1 MNRNSLFAALHIIPF
16 VIFAQSTMD
25 WSAPLPP
32 APAWDGK
39 SQALM
44 VDADDPWITPSERT
58 GLTATPSYA
67 ENVAWL
73 KKLAAAAP
81 EVQLISIGTSHEQ
94 RDIWMVI
101 VSAEQVSTPAALK
114 STGKPT
120 LLAQAGIHSGEID
133 GKDAGLMF
141 LRDLTVKGTKTNLLK
156 DANFLFIPILNVDGH
171 ERSSRYGRINQR
183 GPVESGWRTNARNLN
198 LNRDYAKLDTPE
210 MRAVIQVLNQWDP
223 DLYLDLHVTDGIDY
237 QYDITFGYNGQTGH
251 SPGIANWLDQRLTPA
266 LNKDLTA
273 KGHIPGPLIFANNDL
288 DPTDGIVTWT
298 APPRFS
304 SGYGDVRHLPT
315 VLVENHALK
324 PYHQRVLGT
333 YVLLESTMKTLGK
346 YGKSL
351 RKAVTAE
358 RARQMEA
365 VPLSWKIPDGPPE
378 QVEFLGIRWEIAD
391 SPISGQKVIRYS
403 GQPITLGVPNLMY
416 VEPDIVVPRP
426 RAYWI
431 PPAWSDVIERLAMH
445 GIYTETLTKP
455 RTVIVLLH
463 HLTDIE
469 LGAEPYEGHLQVSAA
484 STLERLQV
492 AYPPG
497 SVRVPTDQ
505 PLGDLAIALLEP
517 KSADSFFQ
525 WGFFP
530 EILQSAEYVEGY
542 VMEPLAARM
551 LQQDPSLR
559 DAFAARLQEDPDFAA
574 DPQKR
579 LQWFYERTPY
589 FDRQWRY
596 YPVGIE
602 Q

>member
-1 MNRNSLFAALHIIPF
+1 MYKHILTLTLLVIPL
-16 VIFAQSTMD
+16 VTDAQSTID

-39 SQALM
+39 SQALL

-58 GLTATPSYA
+58 GLTATPNYA
-67 ENVAWL
+67 ETMAWL
-73 KKLAAAAP
+73 RKLAAAAP

-101 VSAEQVSTPAALK
+101 VSTEQASTPAALK

-141 LRDLTVKGTKTNLLK
+141 LRDLTVRGAKAKLLK
-156 DANFLFIPILNVDGH
+156 DANFLFIPILSVDGH

-210 MRAVIQVLNQWDP
+210 MQAVIRILNQWDP

-251 SPGIANWLDQRLTPA
+251 SPGIADWLDQRLTPA
-266 LNKDLTA
+266 LNKDLA
-273 KGHIPGPLIFANNDL
+273 AQGHIPGPLIFATDNL
-288 DPTDGIVTWT
+288 DPSKGIETWT
-298 APPRFS
+298 AWPRYS
-304 SGYGDVRHLPT
+304 TGYGDVRHLPT
-315 VLVENHALK
+315 VLVENHSLK
-324 PYHQRVLGT
+324 PYRQRVLGT

-351 RKAVTAE
+351 RKAVAAD
-358 RARQMEA
+358 RARLMDE
-365 VPLSWKIPDGPPE
+365 VPLSWDVPE
-378 QVEFLGIRWEIAD
+378 GSPAQVEFLGIGWEIAD

-403 GQPITLGVPNLMY
+403 GRPITLRVPELRY
-416 VEPDIVVPRP
+416 VEPDVVVQRP

-445 GIYTETLTKP
+445 GIYTETLTRP
-455 RTVIVLLH
+455 RTVMVHLH
-463 HLTDIE
+463 HLGDIE
-469 LGAEPYEGHLQVSAA
+469 LGTEPYEGHLRVSAT
-484 STLERLQV
+484 STLEQHSV
-492 AYPPG
+492 IYPPG

-505 PLGDLAIALLEP
+505 PLGDLAVALLEP
-517 KSADSFFQ
+517 KSEDSFFQ

-530 EILQSAEYVEGY
+530 EVLQRSEYVEEY

-551 LQQDPSLR
+551 LEQDPFLR
-559 DAFAARLQEDPDFAA
+559 DAFAARLREDPDFAA

-579 LQWFYERTPY
+579 LRWFYERTPY
-589 FDRQWRY
+589 FDEQWRL